1 MLVNGIDIRKYGA
14 KQLTVDLQPPQ
25 ISVNSEWVEGAPT
38 PHEFDTEVQYGTC
51 ELTILFRGTSRNSIV
66 RTLSE
71 FLSLLTQRCRLNL
84 DGYKGTYIGDL
95 DSDSVKKTIV
105 ADRYILTVKFKG
117 YMVDNEVTNVYR
129 GVYGA
134 KFTTLGTRDTPCI
147 VEITPQANLQQLTI
161 GGFGDD
167 DIILT
172 DLRAGHTVIIN
183 GERGT
188 VTQDGENKFGDC
200 DMWAFPVLKKDR
212 ENNITFSSDKC
223 DVTIHYSPMW
233 I

>member
-1 MLVNGIDIRKYGA
+1 MLVNGIDIRKYSA

-38 PHEFDTEVQYGTC
+38 PHEFDTAVQYGTC
-51 ELTILFRGTSRNSIV
+51 ELTILFRGTSRNNII
-66 RTLSE
+66 RTISE
-71 FLSLLTQRCRLNL
+71 FLSLMTQRCRLNL

-95 DSDSVKKTIV
+95 NSNSVKKTLV
-105 ADRYILTVKFKG
+105 ATRYILTVKFNG

-134 KFTTLGTRDTPCI
+134 RFTTLGTRDTPCI
-147 VEITPQANLQQLTI
+147 VEINPQVNLQELTI

-167 DIILT
+167 IILSN
-172 DLRAGHTVIIN
+172 LKAGHTVIIN
-183 GERGT
+183 GEKGK

-200 DMWAFPVLKKDR
+200 DMWAFPVLKKNQ
-212 ENNITFSSDKC
+212 ENNITFSSNKC